1 MRIFLI
7 FFLFIFV
14 TLPAWAQSSSTNG
27 YLKIEPVVGMERV
40 QKIEPTPHSK
50 TRFIYGLRLNYGPP
64 IFSAEAEIT
73 QGKDSES
80 FPGQSLS
87 IEETV
92 TNAMLGVR
100 SSLNFGGILQWY
112 LRAGGHGRKSEYSK
126 TLSGVTTTREPSIY
140 LSPYAGTGLSI
151 NLLNAFSLN
160 AGYTVIFTGRPKGS
174 DREYQTTLGFS
185 VRI

>member
-1 MRIFLI
+1 MRFVLI

-14 TLPAWAQSSSTNG
+14 SIPAWSQSSPTG
-27 YLKIEPVVGMERV
+27 GFLKIEPVVGLERV
-40 QKIEPTPHSK
+40 QKIEPTPHSN
-50 TRFIYGLRLNYGPP
+50 TRFIYGLRMNYGPP
-64 IFSAEAEIT
+64 LLSAEAEIT

-80 FPGQSLS
+80 FPVQNLTT
-87 IEETV
+87 EETV

-100 SSLNFGGILQWY
+100 SSFNFGGVLQWY
-112 LRAGGHGRKSEYSK
+112 LRLGGHGRKSEYSK
-126 TLSGVTTTREPSIY
+126 TLNGVTTTREPSVY

-160 AGYTVIFTGRPKGS
+160 AGYTVIFTGKPKGS

>member
-1 MRIFLI
+1 M
-7 FFLFIFV
+7 
-14 TLPAWAQSSSTNG
+14 
-27 YLKIEPVVGMERV
+27 KIEPVVGLERV
-40 QKIEPTPHSK
+40 QKIEPTPHTK
-50 TRFIYGLRLNYGPP
+50 NRFIYGIRMNYGPP
-64 IFSAEAEIT
+64 IFSAEAEVT

-80 FPGQSLS
+80 FPLQSLS

-100 SSLNFGGILQWY
+100 SSFHFGNLLQWY
-112 LRAGGHGRKSEYSK
+112 LRLGGHARKSEVSR
-126 TLSGVTTTREPSIY
+126 TENGVTTTRDPAVY

-160 AGYTVIFTGRPKGS
+160 AGYTVLFTGKPKGS